1 MVFVTEVFVVFPLTV
16 VVVDAMYKLSP
27 AESVAMKN
35 RRPLAL
41 IKLRGFDE
49 LIPETMSSANA
60 ALEPAILNNS
70 FPVVGVVALK

>member
-1 MVFVTEVFVVFPLTV
+1 VTEVFVVFPLTV

-60 ALEPAILNNS
+60 ALEPVILNNS